1 MIAIREYATVKDHQL
16 HLSLPKDFNF
26 EEVEVIVMP
35 RPAVQP
41 DAKTASLTDV
51 GKIGFL
57 SRSFVADDEDYS
69 QW

>member
-16 HLSLPKDFNF
+16 HLNLPKDFNF

-35 RPAVQP
+35 RLALLPGAGS
-41 DAKTASLTDV
+41 ASLADV
-51 GKIGFL
+51 GKIGFH

>member
-16 HLSLPKDFNF
+16 HLNLPKDFNF

-35 RPAVQP
+35 RSVVLH
-41 DAKTASLTDV
+41 DAKTASLTEV
-51 GKIGFL
+51 SKIGFH